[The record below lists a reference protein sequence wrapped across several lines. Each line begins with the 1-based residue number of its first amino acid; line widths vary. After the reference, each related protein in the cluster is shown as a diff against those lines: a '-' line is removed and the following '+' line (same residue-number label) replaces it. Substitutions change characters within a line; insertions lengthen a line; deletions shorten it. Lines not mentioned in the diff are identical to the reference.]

1 MFGEWKAK
9 STDDKRLVQRRQEVV
24 AYNGVFNQNRRQ
36 IHTIEKF
43 KTLAD
48 LNKEEGVVDM
58 TAAMKEAEVMSS
70 EPQYWLFDKFS
81 KKVNLITM
89 TQILL
94 KLIILKKIIKF
105 IALTCLL
112 FFIPTYNDPNKIS
125 RSEARDFNI
134 TSKARMINEPLN
146 DFNC

>member
-112 FFIPTYNDPNKIS
+112 FFIPTYNDPYKIS